1 MGKSREK
8 RPRPVIKEHIKW
20 KGLSD
25 KGKAR
30 YRRAIFRF
38 LEWRKLAELSKP
50 RKITALEYQCGEF
63 VIFLYQDDRP
73 IYWAGDFLSGMKRCY
88 MQGRRA
94 CRTASRYYGYW
105 IKGTPVKRALPIS
118 SELVRGMAA
127 YFVIKGRPRMAVA
140 FLVAFYGFEEWGR
153 LPL

>member
-1 MGKSREK
+1 MMGKLSIK
-8 RPRPVIKEHIKW
+8 RSEPVQKGHLKW

-25 KGKAR
+25 NGRAR
-30 YRRAIFRF
+30 YKRAILRF

-50 RKITALEYQCGEF
+50 RRITALEYQFGEF
-63 VIFLYQDDRP
+63 VNFVYQDERP
-73 IYWAGDFLSGMKRCY
+73 VYWAGDFLSGMRRCY

-105 IKGTPVKRALPIS
+105 VKGTPVRRALPTS

-127 YFVIKGRPRMAVA
+127 YFVIKGRPRMAVSFLLA
-140 FLVAFYGFEEWGR
+140 FLGF
-153 LPL
+153 